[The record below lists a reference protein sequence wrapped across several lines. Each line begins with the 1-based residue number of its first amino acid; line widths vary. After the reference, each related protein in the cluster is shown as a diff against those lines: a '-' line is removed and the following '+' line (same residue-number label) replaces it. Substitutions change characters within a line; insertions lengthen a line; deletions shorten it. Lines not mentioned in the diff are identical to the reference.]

1 MSSFSHTFAHDFS
14 PYQRGGF
21 VIGLVAH
28 SEKPASAAVV
38 QAMTGGLA
46 AAGVPFLLEKS
57 TAPLAGCSSN
67 LDVNELA
74 RECELLVVMGGDG
87 TILRVLHKLDS
98 AIPPVFGINIGSL
111 GFLTCLGP
119 SEVGEAV
126 ESIRTRSYLLSC
138 RRLLQVELRCTS
150 GEVRQ
155 FHALNDAVIGRGE
168 RSELVKI
175 RVSVD
180 AVPLTEYN
188 ADGLIVAT
196 PTGSTAYSLSAGGPI
211 LTPDSGSLVVT
222 PICPHVLTNRSVVI
236 SDASVVEVSLAE
248 QGHMVFL
255 TVDGQDTCGM
265 GVGDILRLSRSGRE
279 LPLAMLPGRSFSEV
293 LRQKLK
299 WTGSNI

>member
-1 MSSFSHTFAHDFS
+1 M
-14 PYQRGGF
+14 
-21 VIGLVAH
+21 IGLVAH
-28 SEKPASAAVV
+28 SEKPAAAAVV
-38 QAMTGGLA
+38 QAMTGGLLA
-46 AAGVPFLLEKS
+46 SGVPFLLEKS
-57 TAPLAGCSSN
+57 TAPLAGCSSD
-67 LDVNELA
+67 LDVNALA
-74 RECELLVVMGGDG
+74 KECELLVVMGGDG
-87 TILRVLHKLDS
+87 TILRVIHKLDD

-126 ESIRTRSYLLSC
+126 ESIRTRSYLLS
-138 RRLLQVELRCTS
+138 RRPLLQVELRCAG
-150 GEVRQ
+150 GEVRR

-236 SDASVVEVSLAE
+236 SDASLVEVSLAE

-265 GVGDILRLSRSGRE
+265 GVGDVLRLSRSQRE